1 MKILESSD
9 WIYMVEKMQDIR
21 LFSRLLIR
29 RSSKLYEMPSQHL
42 ELLSQLAVSKEN
54 MTPMIL
60 SKAMGLNKT
69 IISRIIDTLNKSGY
83 LIKTRDENDK
93 RSYFVSITE
102 LGREQI
108 DDIYKH
114 YLGPIYNL
122 RRKLGDKEFYE
133 LISLIE
139 KANIKIL
146 EEEKEG

>member
-1 MKILESSD
+1 MENID
-9 WIYMVEKMQDIR
+9 WVYMVEKMQDIR

-29 RSSKLYEMPSQHL
+29 RSSKQYEMPSQHL

-54 MTPMIL
+54 MTPMSL
-60 SKAMGLNKT
+60 SKSMGLNKT
-69 IISRIIDTLNKSGY
+69 IISRIIDTLNKSGC
-83 LIKTRDENDK
+83 LIKTRDEDDK

-114 YLGPIYNL
+114 YLGPIYDL

-139 KANIKIL
+139 KANTKIL
-146 EEEKEG
+146 EGERER

>member
-1 MKILESSD
+1 MENID
-9 WIYMVEKMQDIR
+9 WVYMVEKMQDIR

-29 RSSKLYEMPSQHL
+29 RSSKQYEMPSQHL

-54 MTPMIL
+54 MTPMSL
-60 SKAMGLNKT
+60 SKSMGLNKT

-83 LIKTRDENDK
+83 LIKTRDEDDK

-114 YLGPIYNL
+114 YLGPIYDL

-139 KANIKIL
+139 KANTKIL
-146 EEEKEG
+146 EGERGR

>member
-1 MKILESSD
+1 MENID

-29 RSSKLYEMPSQHL
+29 RSSKSHEMPSQHL

-54 MTPMIL
+54 MTPMSL
-60 SKAMGLNKT
+60 SKSMGLNKT

-114 YLGPIYNL
+114 YLGPIYDL
-122 RRKLGDKEFYE
+122 RRKLGEKEFYE
-133 LISLIE
+133 LIYLIE
-139 KANIKIL
+139 KSNTKIL
-146 EEEKEG
+146 EEEKER

>member
-1 MKILESSD
+1 MENID
-9 WIYMVEKMQDIR
+9 WVYMVEKMQDIR

-29 RSSKLYEMPSQHL
+29 RSSKQYEMPSQHL

-54 MTPMIL
+54 MTPMSL
-60 SKAMGLNKT
+60 SKSMGLNKT

-83 LIKTRDENDK
+83 LIKTRDEDDK

-114 YLGPIYNL
+114 YLGPIYDL

-139 KANIKIL
+139 KANTKIL
-146 EEEKEG
+146 EGERER

>member
-1 MKILESSD
+1 
-9 WIYMVEKMQDIR
+9 MVEKMQDIR

-29 RSSKLYEMPSQHL
+29 RSSKSHEMPSQHL

-54 MTPMIL
+54 MTPMSL
-60 SKAMGLNKT
+60 SKSMGLNKT

-114 YLGPIYNL
+114 YLGPIYDL
-122 RRKLGDKEFYE
+122 RRKLGEKEFYE
-133 LISLIE
+133 LIYLIE
-139 KANIKIL
+139 KSNTKIL
-146 EEEKEG
+146 EEEKER

>member
-1 MKILESSD
+1 MENID
-9 WIYMVEKMQDIR
+9 WVYMVEKMQDIR

-29 RSSKLYEMPSQHL
+29 RSSKQYEMPSQHL

-54 MTPMIL
+54 ITPMSL
-60 SKAMGLNKT
+60 SKSMGLNKT
-69 IISRIIDTLNKSGY
+69 IISRIIDTLNKSGC
-83 LIKTRDENDK
+83 LIKTRDEDDK

-114 YLGPIYNL
+114 YLGPIYDL

-139 KANIKIL
+139 KANTKIL
-146 EEEKEG
+146 EGERER

>member
-1 MKILESSD
+1 MESSD

>member
-1 MKILESSD
+1 MENID
-9 WIYMVEKMQDIR
+9 WVYMVEKMQDIR

-29 RSSKLYEMPSQHL
+29 RSSKQYEMPSQHL

-54 MTPMIL
+54 MTPMSL
-60 SKAMGLNKT
+60 SKSMGLNKT
-69 IISRIIDTLNKSGY
+69 IISRIIDTLNKNGY
-83 LIKTRDENDK
+83 LIKTRDEEDK

-114 YLGPIYNL
+114 YLGPIYDL

-139 KANIKIL
+139 KANTKIL
-146 EEEKEG
+146 EGERER

>member
-1 MKILESSD
+1 MENID
-9 WIYMVEKMQDIR
+9 WVYMVEKMQDIR

-29 RSSKLYEMPSQHL
+29 RSSKQYEMPSQHL

-54 MTPMIL
+54 MTPMSL
-60 SKAMGLNKT
+60 SKSMGLNKT

-83 LIKTRDENDK
+83 LIKTRDEEDK

-114 YLGPIYNL
+114 YLGPIYDL

-139 KANIKIL
+139 KANTKIL
-146 EEEKEG
+146 EGERER